1 MKNKSTPAKRTAAAK
16 TKTGDLAALIVEVRD
31 LIHSARRGVASVV
44 DTFQVM
50 TNFEIGRR
58 IVEHEQKGAKRA
70 AYGAEVLKELSTR
83 LEAEFGR
90 GFSLVNLSN
99 MRRFF
104 LLWQERAQILQSTT
118 EKLSLTSS
126 QSRSTPGRSAIVQAA
141 TEKSGSSPFCLSWTH
156 YVELLGIKDPD
167 ERSFYEIE
175 SANSCWNVRELK
187 RQKASCLYERLALSR
202 DQAGIKRLAREGQ
215 LITKPE
221 DLFKEPLVL
230 EFLGL
235 GEQTRY
241 SESDLESALISHLE
255 KFLLELGKGFL
266 FEARQKRF
274 TFDGDHYFLD
284 LVFYNRLLRCYV
296 VIDLKLDKLTHQD
309 LGQMQIHPVR
319 YELPIRI
326 CPSKFSGRQL
336 LRRIHQR
343 PQTKDRRASRWARA
357 FHGKALAHRFGLL
370 RSVSNSDRRYQAGE
384 IPQNR
389 LGKTLHKVAP
399 RRLSHGVNVNYYDRE
414 VKLPGEN
421 PTIGLLLCKEKKDAI
436 VKLTLPKD
444 ANIQAKDY
452 QLYLPSKEILRQK
465 LLDWADEAEISE
477 KTPSRKNSV
486 R

>member
-1 MKNKSTPAKRTAAAK
+1 MKNKNIPAERTAGAK
-16 TKTGDLAALIVEVRD
+16 TKPGDLATLIVEVRD

-156 YVELLGIKDPD
+156 YVELRGIKDPD

-175 SANSCWNVRELK
+175 SANSGWNVRELK

-235 GEQTRY
+235 KDRTRF

-296 VIDLKLDKLTHQD
+296 VIDLKLDNLTHQD

-343 PQTKDRRASRWARA
+343 PQTKDRRPSRWARA

-436 VKLTLPKD
+436 VQLTLPKD

-465 LLDWADEAEISE
+465 LLDWADEADISD
-477 KTPSRKNSV
+477 KTPSRKKSV